1 MSEDLKRV
9 FDGVIGTLNESV
21 LPNLTDEYAR
31 GQVFASIYLLSELKI
46 RTDWA
51 EGWLRDHLAIHLA
64 VFAEAG
70 AQPGVPSAPFTAV
83 GDDLPVARLAAMRD
97 EGDAWLCAAQ
107 RWIDEAPAGESRAA
121 VEQAIG
127 RAIKAQAA
135 LDVALTPRPM
145 YTKVAKG

>member
-1 MSEDLKRV
+1 MSDDLKRV

-51 EGWLRDHLAIHLA
+51 AGWLRDHLAIHLA
-64 VFAEAG
+64 AFDAVRDTG
-70 AQPGVPSAPFTAV
+70 APAAPFAAAP
-83 GDDLPVARLAAMRD
+83 DDLPVARLAAMRD
-97 EGDAWLCAAQ
+97 EADAWLCAVQ
-107 RWIDEAPAGESRAA
+107 RWIDAAPEGPARAT

-135 LDVALTPRPM
+135 LDVALTPKPM